1 MPKPSRA
8 PLIPALAAL
17 LALSLAG
24 CAGRSADGG
33 AADRQAASPGNLMAN
48 ASFEE
53 DHPRFSPWTLNVHAD
68 PDAFSFEPDATVSRS
83 GAHSLRVRMVS
94 EEPFASA
101 VQYFDV
107 GTLPARRLTLRAWVR
122 GEALER
128 PVYLH
133 TAYFAFGGQSGLV
146 DSREQGLTGSFDWTR
161 LELTFDIPEHTDRIE
176 TGVTTTGA
184 GTLWIDDVELLPAKP

>member
-1 MPKPSRA
+1 MPDSPSL
-8 PLIPALAAL
+8 PLRVVLAAAL
-17 LALSLAG
+17 LALLAA
-24 CAGRSADGG
+24 CAERRGG
-33 AADRQAASPGNLMAN
+33 STAQAPVAPVAGNLMAN

-68 PDAFSFEPDATVSRS
+68 PDAFSFEPDPQVFRS
-83 GAHSLRVRMVS
+83 GGHSLRVRMVS

-107 GTLPARRLTLRAWVR
+107 GILPARRLTVRAWVR

-128 PVYLH
+128 PVYMH
-133 TAYFAFGGQSGLV
+133 TAFFAFGGQSGLV
-146 DSREQGLTGSFDWTR
+146 DTREQGLTGTFDWTR
-161 LELTFDIPEHTDRIE
+161 LEMTFEIPAHTDRIE

-184 GTLWIDDVELLPAKP
+184 GTLWIDDVELVPAAP